1 MKSITPTERKIL
13 ELIAE
18 GHSSRDV
25 AFALAMSKFT
35 VLSHRRSLL
44 KKFDCKHLLSF
55 AVLPFAPILQSFLHQ
70 IFFEKASA
78 GELQSFSIYPFST
91 YSDGNV
97 PNSSLNTLLKY
108 ERFENPTSYATCET
122 GPQFCPSNCAA

>member
-44 KKFDCKHLLSF
+44 KKFD
-55 AVLPFAPILQSFLHQ
+55 VRN
-70 IFFEKASA
+70 SA
-78 GELQSFSIYPFST
+78 ELVRRAK
-91 YSDGNV
+91 YS
-97 PNSSLNTLLKY
+97 K
-108 ERFENPTSYATCET
+108 R
-122 GPQFCPSNCAA
+122 